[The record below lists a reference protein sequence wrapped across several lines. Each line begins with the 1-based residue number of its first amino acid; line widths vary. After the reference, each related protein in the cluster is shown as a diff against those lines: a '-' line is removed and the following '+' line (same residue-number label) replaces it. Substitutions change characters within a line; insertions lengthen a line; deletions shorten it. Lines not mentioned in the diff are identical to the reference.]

1 MGVSLRYVSR
11 EYLKALDRVT
21 TLLME
26 AELLDPL
33 KSCQ

>member
-1 MGVSLRYVSR
+1 VSL

-21 TLLME
+21 NLLMD
-26 AELLDPL
+26 AQLLDPL